1 MRNADAVSIFY
12 VGKFRIVFCIGSGN
26 VEIGE
31 TGADLHFKVIVH
43 RYVDRP
49 LRQAAD
55 DIKEADIQEQG
66 ACMSASME
74 TVIAVS
80 KLYPVSCKF
89 RLARQ

>member
-55 DIKEADIQEQG
+55 DIKEKASRKD
-66 ACMSASME
+66 ACLPPW
-74 TVIAVS
+74 
-80 KLYPVSCKF
+80 KL
-89 RLARQ
+89 